1 MRTVRNEMAFVSSQ
15 KTHRPKIS
23 FWVIP
28 MIYSGATIALGLVFP
43 RLEYRYLHDFAHGM
57 TAPIAT
63 ALFASIASGMLAFT
77 GIVFSLAFVM
87 VQFSS
92 IAYSPRLVFWLSR
105 DPVIWHGMGIFTATF
120 LYSIVALA
128 WVDHGG
134 SGRVPFLSAWL
145 VILLLIAS
153 VMVLGL
159 LVQRLALIQV
169 QGVLRFVGNKGRQ
182 IIAEVHPSMLPA
194 EGEPKEQENIS
205 TRVTTDLAVTQ
216 TIVHSGEPMAIA
228 AYDVQALVGLAR
240 KAGGLIA
247 MPFAAGDTVI
257 DGDCFLRLLGGRVA
271 LPASDLMRAV
281 RFERERTFE
290 QDPKYALRLLVDI
303 AIRAL
308 SPAVNDPTTAVQAL
322 DQITDLLRRLGSRQL
337 RIGRIKDEQGI
348 LRLTFPTPTWE
359 DYLSLAFDEIRIYGV
374 TSVQVMRRLRAV
386 LHDLAGAI
394 VLERQTAVRQHI
406 AHLDVMVKAS
416 FPDTEDQELALR
428 QDRQGIGLSR
438 G

>member
-1 MRTVRNEMAFVSSQ
+1 MAFVSSQ
-15 KTHRPKIS
+15 KTHRPKMP

-28 MIYSGATIALGLVFP
+28 MIYSGATIVLGLVFP
-43 RLEYRYLHDFAHGM
+43 HLEYRYLQDFAHGM
-57 TAPIAT
+57 TVPIAT
-63 ALFASIASGMLAFT
+63 ALFAAIASGMLALT

-92 IAYSPRLVFWLSR
+92 TAYSPRLVFWLSR

-182 IIAEVHPSMLPA
+182 VIAEIHPSMTQA
-194 EGEPKEQENIS
+194 EVEQEKDQDIS
-205 TRVTTDLAVTQ
+205 TMVASDLPVTQ
-216 TIVHSGEPMAIA
+216 AVVYRGEPMAIA
-228 AYDVQALVGLAR
+228 AYDVHKLVDLAR
-240 KAGGLIA
+240 KADGLIV
-247 MPFAAGDTVI
+247 MPFAVGDTVI
-257 DGDCFLRLLGGRVA
+257 DGECLLTLRGGRVT
-271 LPASDLMRAV
+271 LSETELLSAV
-281 RFERERTFE
+281 RLELERTFE

-322 DQITDLLRRLGSRQL
+322 DQITDLLRRLGSCHLQ
-337 RIGRIKDEQGI
+337 IGRIKDEHDI

-359 DYLSLAFDEIRIYGV
+359 DYLSLAFDEIRIYGA
-374 TSVQVMRRLRAV
+374 TSLQVMRRLRTA
-386 LHDLAGAI
+386 LYDLASEI
-394 VLERQTAVRQHI
+394 PLERQAAVRHYI
-406 AHLDVMVKAS
+406 AHLEAMVKAS
-416 FPDTEDQELALR
+416 IPDAEDQELALR
-428 QDRQGIGLSR
+428 QDRQGLGLSR
-438 G
+438 R